1 MSKNDPGKIY
11 LFCKEHNKM
20 GQRFL
25 AQETIDEVESE
36 MKKIKIATYE
46 EPKVTEKEL
55 QMQQEINEQN
65 FDAEDIS
72 NITESSYHSGADDK
86 ETLIINLSKD

>member
-1 MSKNDPGKIY
+1 MRANMSKNDPGKIY

-55 QMQQEINEQN
+55 QMQ
-65 FDAEDIS
+65 
-72 NITESSYHSGADDK
+72 
-86 ETLIINLSKD
+86 